1 VAGPVDEAGRT
12 LVDVLLAGQV
22 PVPVLTLPTQLRVR
36 ASTGP
41 PPVIAPNE

>member
-1 VAGPVDEAGRT
+1 MSGRE
-12 LVDVLLAGQV
+12 

-41 PPVIAPNE
+41 PPGSGPNE